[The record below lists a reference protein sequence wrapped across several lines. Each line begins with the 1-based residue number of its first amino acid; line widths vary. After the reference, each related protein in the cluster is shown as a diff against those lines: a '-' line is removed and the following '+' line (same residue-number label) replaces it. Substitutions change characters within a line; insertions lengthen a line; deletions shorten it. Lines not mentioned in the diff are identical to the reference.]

1 MSIKEPFIS
10 DIIKILSDDVDYESQ
25 LQSLK
30 LYILA
35 NKDYFKQF
43 INGADV
49 TWLTKVIYSLIKN
62 KH

>member
-30 LYILA
+30 LYILD

>member
-30 LYILA
+30 LYILE

>member
-10 DIIKILSDDVDYESQ
+10 DIIKILSDDADYESQ

-30 LYILA
+30 LYILE